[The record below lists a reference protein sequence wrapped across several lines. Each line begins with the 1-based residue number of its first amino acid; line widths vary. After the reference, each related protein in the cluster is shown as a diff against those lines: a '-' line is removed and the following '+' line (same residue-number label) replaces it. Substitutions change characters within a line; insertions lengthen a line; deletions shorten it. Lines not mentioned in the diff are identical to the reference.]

1 MTVYSPTPNG
11 GNCDLDWEWLQS
23 IPAYKLFGAIP
34 KPLRYIIISKIT
46 QTYNDLT
53 IFLLD
58 GTAENTV
65 ELALNSNVLAIS
77 LNLVLCTKRLV
88 GE

>member
-34 KPLRYIIISKIT
+34 KPLRYTFISKIN
-46 QTYNDLT
+46 QTFYDLT
-53 IFLLD
+53 IFSLD
-58 GTAENTV
+58 GTSGNTV
-65 ELALNSNVLAIS
+65 ELALNSNVLAIN
-77 LNLVLCTKRLV
+77 LN
-88 GE
+88 